1 MRVLAPPSTHRIV
14 VELDVFTELDGL
26 RSDDEVVEVGLLQ
39 GDFEDVF
46 QDLRIT
52 HELVFNGR
60 VPSSREALV
69 ERQEREPSPQR
80 VSFVGELGQV
90 VEALDHD
97 SARSPLDGT
106 LVLPVDRDDLVG
118 DVLLQVARCL
128 SENAH
133 RVLISKHR
141 RLTEERLRA
150 EPVRE
155 LLEGHRGPV
164 TSTYELLQEH
174 EQCALAAL
182 TLRRVEADRLVV
194 VFMNPKGSCDRLP
207 DERDPFHIAREEV
220 RQPRVELPGRAVL
233 QRADR
238 GDSIRVVGGHA
249 LGQVH
254 AIWRERFERA
264 SLNVVDAVT
273 HRDEVRLRALGDH
286 RRERTQLRVDL
297 VHEIRVRGFRVR
309 TQKVAHPLALSD
321 LAIRALEAA

>member
-1 MRVLAPPSTHRIV
+1 
-14 VELDVFTELDGL
+14 
-26 RSDDEVVEVGLLQ
+26 
-39 GDFEDVF
+39 
-46 QDLRIT
+46 
-52 HELVFNGR
+52 
-60 VPSSREALV
+60 
-69 ERQEREPSPQR
+69 
-80 VSFVGELGQV
+80 
-90 VEALDHD
+90 
-97 SARSPLDGT
+97 
-106 LVLPVDRDDLVG
+106 
-118 DVLLQVARCL
+118 
-128 SENAH
+128 
-133 RVLISKHR
+133 
-141 RLTEERLRA
+141 
-150 EPVRE
+150 
-155 LLEGHRGPV
+155 
-164 TSTYELLQEH
+164 
-174 EQCALAAL
+174 
-182 TLRRVEADRLVV
+182 
-194 VFMNPKGSCDRLP
+194 MNPKGSCDRLP